1 MTPERWAQVTRVF
14 DLVVDAHPDARR
26 RVLEANCAHD
36 VELRREVLELLAAD
50 ERSGD
55 VLHGLGATAQEL
67 LQSSAGPPIAV
78 GDVLGGRY
86 RVDRILDT
94 GGMGVI
100 AEATHLGLQERVAM
114 KVLLRNVAANPKLRE
129 RFLQE
134 ARAVASV
141 RNRHIVRVRDIDIA
155 EDGTPFMV
163 MDLLAG
169 VDLST
174 VLAQRKRLSSAEAVS
189 LILQACEA
197 LAVVH
202 GAGLVHRDLKP
213 GNLFLENDDD
223 GVPQLKLLDFGVS
236 KQTLGIESL
245 TKSGD
250 VIGTLAYMSPEQLSS
265 SRKVDARS
273 DIWSL
278 GVVLY
283 ELVCGHRPFNGRS
296 DGDLCLAIMQHD
308 AAAIS
313 ESSVAPE
320 VRAALQ
326 RCLQKDRA
334 RRYPDVVEL
343 AAQLAPVA
351 GGPGHVQAARVARA
365 ATGTAAP
372 LGPTLRMDAPRQD
385 VTEPMLPELGFV
397 LPTRR
402 RWLLP
407 LMILVVL
414 GVIGVVALV
423 LANRP

>member
-1 MTPERWAQVTRVF
+1 MAGLGPEHAGFALERAQQMSAALIWGQIPPRWM
-14 DLVVDAHPDARR
+14 PDAAFGMGYPLW
-26 RVLEANCAHD
+26 VFHGPLAWM
-36 VELRREVLELLAAD
+36 LAA
-50 ERSGD
+50 
-55 VLHGLGATAQEL
+55 L
-67 LQSSAGPPIAV
+67 LS
-78 GDVLGGRY
+78 
-86 RVDRILDT
+86 IL
-94 GGMGVI
+94 
-100 AEATHLGLQERVAM
+100 
-114 KVLLRNVAANPKLRE
+114 
-129 RFLQE
+129 
-134 ARAVASV
+134 
-141 RNRHIVRVRDIDIA
+141 
-155 EDGTPFMV
+155 
-163 MDLLAG
+163 
-169 VDLST
+169 
-174 VLAQRKRLSSAEAVS
+174 
-189 LILQACEA
+189 
-197 LAVVH
+197 
-202 GAGLVHRDLKP
+202 GAGLVGGLKVSWLLLLSLAALGACHRIGLLHRDVKP
-213 GNLFLENDDD
+213 SNVFLHHTAE
-223 GVPQLKLLDFGVS
+223 GVGLKLLDFGVS

>member
-1 MTPERWAQVTRVF
+1 M
-14 DLVVDAHPDARR
+14 
-26 RVLEANCAHD
+26 
-36 VELRREVLELLAAD
+36 
-50 ERSGD
+50 
-55 VLHGLGATAQEL
+55 
-67 LQSSAGPPIAV
+67 I
-78 GDVLGGRY
+78 
-86 RVDRILDT
+86 
-94 GGMGVI
+94 GVAI
-100 AEATHLGLQERVAM
+100 S
-114 KVLLRNVAANPKLRE
+114 KVC
-129 RFLQE
+129 
-134 ARAVASV
+134 
-141 RNRHIVRVRDIDIA
+141 H
-155 EDGTPFMV
+155 
-163 MDLLAG
+163 
-169 VDLST
+169 
-174 VLAQRKRLSSAEAVS
+174 
-189 LILQACEA
+189 
-197 LAVVH
+197 
-202 GAGLVHRDLKP
+202 
-213 GNLFLENDDD
+213 
-223 GVPQLKLLDFGVS
+223 FGVS